1 MLNQVLGL
9 ITGRCSVN
17 TPMEVGMFVLFP
29 RLTWQGE
36 LPSTPA
42 LEVRQ
47 NHFPSSRKASIQTN
61 RRSLKPIDDDRPST
75 CFGDNGGG
83 LIDPT
88 NLSNDKKGSRIK
100 AKAIV
105 IGISIFHHETCLTSR
120 PLLDLPIPSVFTR
133 VSNYNDWIKNKMEG
147 GPSCKI
153 AKNGSLEL
161 KLSFFL
167 VCITLVSQ
175 IAS

>member
-1 MLNQVLGL
+1 M
-9 ITGRCSVN
+9 
-17 TPMEVGMFVLFP
+17 
-29 RLTWQGE
+29 
-36 LPSTPA
+36 
-42 LEVRQ
+42 RQ

-105 IGISIFHHETCLTSR
+105 IGINIFNHEACLTS
-120 PLLDLPIPSVFTR
+120 LHSLPIPSVFAR
-133 VSNYNDWIKNKMEG
+133 VSKYNNWIKNKIKG

-167 VCITLVSQ
+167 VCVTLVTQ
-175 IAS
+175 TAS